1 MGIRT
6 RRAHKHS
13 STHAVG
19 FGIAGVFGFI
29 ALFALALALSLGTVV
44 DSWLQDLPDYES
56 ADAYLVAE
64 PTRVYASDGTEIAEY
79 YLQNRRSVT
88 LDDISDYVKK
98 GTVDV
103 EDERFY
109 QHNGVDPQGILRAIA
124 SQLSGRSEG
133 ASTITQQLVR
143 NTVLSSEQ
151 FDQTLKRKVREAYIA
166 IQMEKTYSKDQI
178 LNMYLNTIY
187 YGEGAYGIEAASV
200 TYFSKHAS
208 ELTLAEAATLVGIP
222 NSPSY
227 YDPFVN
233 PDACVERRNKV
244 LGNMLEM
251 GDIMQDEYDEAT
263 AEELT
268 LNPGSLQDDTSGSY
282 PYFTDYVKTL
292 LQSDF
297 DNDTILKGGLRV
309 YTTLDP
315 TYQEAAEDAV
325 SNTLNSANNSRL
337 GAALVCMDN
346 DTGYVKAMVGGRDY
360 SSSQFNLA
368 TQSTR
373 QAGSSFKTFTLT
385 AAVSAGMNPNIT
397 LNCSSPMQI
406 TSTWT
411 VKNFGNHQY
420 GTRSLASATAISSNT
435 AYAQVAQAIG
445 ADAIVD
451 TAYSMGITSTLSR
464 YLSITLG
471 AVSVSP
477 LEMCDAY
484 STLASGGLHRDAVCI
499 TKIEDRNGNVVYEH
513 QDNPT
518 RAVSE
523 AVAEA
528 VTNVLE
534 GVVANGATG
543 YYIAGNNTTSQP
555 IAGKT
560 GTSDDAEDLWFC
572 GYTPQIT
579 CAVWAGYP
587 DARVSV
593 TVNGAVG
600 TTQNT
605 VQPIWINF
613 VNKVL
618 AGVARED
625 FPTTTEKVDY
635 KDNSSW
641 TFVGTS
647 AATNSTMHNTVTDT
661 TTTTTTNETTTN
673 TTTPKSNGS
682 NTGGNGNSSSNGGSG
697 SGTTGGGSGNGSAGG
712 GTSGTGTSNETGGGT
727 DGGGTDGGGG
737 TGTGGT
743 TGGAGEN
750 TGGNAGE

>member
-64 PTRVYASDGTEIAEY
+64 PTIVYAADGTEIAQY

-109 QHNGVDPQGILRAIA
+109 QHNGVDPQGILRAIV

-200 TYFSKHAS
+200 TYFNKQAS

-233 PDACVERRNKV
+233 PDACIERRNKV

-251 GDIMQDEYDEAT
+251 GDITQEEYDEAT

-268 LNPGSLQDDTSGSY
+268 LNPGSLQDETSGSY

-315 TYQEAAEDAV
+315 TYQEAAEEAV
-325 SNTLNSANNSRL
+325 STTLDSANNDRL
-337 GAALVCMDN
+337 GAALVCIDN

-385 AAVSAGMNPNIT
+385 AAVSAGMNPDII

-411 VKNFGNHQY
+411 VKNYGNHQY
-420 GTRSLASATAISSNT
+420 GYRSLASATAISSNT
-435 AYAQVAQAIG
+435 AYAQVAEAIG

-543 YYIAGNNTTSQP
+543 YYVADYNTTNQP

-579 CAVWAGYP
+579 CAVWSGYP
-587 DARVSV
+587 DARVAV
-593 TVNGAVG
+593 TVNGGVG

-605 VQPIWINF
+605 VQPIWTNF
-613 VNKVL
+613 MNKVL
-618 AGVARED
+618 AGVAREE
-625 FPTTTEKVDY
+625 FPTTTDTVDY

-647 AATNSTMHNTVTDT
+647 ASTNSTSYNTVSE
-661 TTTTTTNETTTN
+661 TTTTTTNPQPTTN
-673 TTTPKSNGS
+673 PTTSE
-682 NTGGNGNSSSNGGSG
+682 NTGPNTGNGGNTSGSGTGGSG
-697 SGTTGGGSGNGSAGG
+697 SGSGSGSGTGNTGGNTGGETGGG
-712 GTSGTGTSNETGGGT
+712 GTSGTGETGGGS
-727 DGGGTDGGGG
+727 
-737 TGTGGT
+737 TGENTGGT
-743 TGGAGEN
+743 TGGGT
-750 TGGNAGE
+750 TGR

>member
-29 ALFALALALSLGTVV
+29 ALFALALALSLGSVV

-64 PTRVYASDGTEIAEY
+64 PTIVYAADGTEIAQY

-109 QHNGVDPQGILRAIA
+109 QHNGVDPQGILRAIV

-200 TYFSKHAS
+200 TYFNKHAS

-251 GDIMQDEYDEAT
+251 GDITQEEYDEAT

-268 LNPGSLQDDTSGSY
+268 LNPGSLQDETSGSY

-315 TYQEAAEDAV
+315 TYQEAAEEAV
-325 SNTLNSANNSRL
+325 STTLDSANNDRL
-337 GAALVCMDN
+337 SAALVCIDN

-385 AAVSAGMNPNIT
+385 AAVSAGMNPDII

-411 VKNFGNHQY
+411 VKNYGNHQY
-420 GTRSLASATAISSNT
+420 GYRSLASATAISSNT
-435 AYAQVAQAIG
+435 AYAQVAEAIG

-543 YYIAGNNTTSQP
+543 YYVADYNTTNQP

-579 CAVWAGYP
+579 CAVWSGYP
-587 DARVSV
+587 DARVAV
-593 TVNGAVG
+593 TVNGGVG

-605 VQPIWINF
+605 VQPIWTNF
-613 VNKVL
+613 MNKVL
-618 AGVARED
+618 AGVAREE
-625 FPTTTEKVDY
+625 FPTTTDTVDY

-647 AATNSTMHNTVTDT
+647 ASTNSTTYNTVSET
-661 TTTTTTNETTTN
+661 TTTTTDSQSTTN
-673 TTTPKSNGS
+673 ATTSESTGS
-682 NTGGNGNSSSNGGSG
+682 NTGKGGSTSGSGTGGSG
-697 SGTTGGGSGNGSAGG
+697 SGSGSGSGTGGNTGGNTGGETGGG
-712 GTSGTGTSNETGGGT
+712 GTSGTGET
-727 DGGGTDGGGG
+727 GGGG
-737 TGTGGT
+737 TGENTGGT
-743 TGGAGEN
+743 TGGGT
-750 TGGNAGE
+750 TGR

>member
-251 GDIMQDEYDEAT
+251 GDITQDEYDEAT

-282 PYFTDYVKTL
+282 PYFTDYVKQL
-292 LQSDF
+292 LLEDF
-297 DNDTILKGGLRV
+297 DRDIVMKGGLKIH
-309 YTTLDP
+309 TTLDP
-315 TYQEAAEDAV
+315 SIQEDAEQAV
-325 SNTLNSANNSRL
+325 STQLDAINNRRL
-337 GAALVCMDN
+337 QAALAAIDPN
-346 DTGYVKAMVGGRDY
+346 TGYVVAMVGGKSY
-360 SSSQFNLA
+360 EQSQYNMA

-373 QAGSSFKTFTLT
+373 QVGSSFKTFTLVD
-385 AAVSAGMNPNIT
+385 AISQGMNPNISI
-397 LNCSSPMQI
+397 NCNSPMQF
-406 TSTWT
+406 TSTWR
-411 VKNFGNHQY
+411 VQNFGNESY
-420 GTRSLASATAISSNT
+420 GTLSLAKAFARSSNT
-435 AYAQVAQAIG
+435 GFVQVAQAIG
-445 ADAIVD
+445 TD
-451 TAYSMGITSTLSR
+451 TIISTAQAMGITAQMENYDSL
-464 YLSITLG
+464 TLG
-471 AVSVSP
+471 TTGIPPIQMA
-477 LEMCDAY
+477 EAY
-484 STLASGGLHRDAVCI
+484 ATIATNGVHRKAIAI
-499 TKIEDRNGNVVYEH
+499 TKIEDRNGNTVYEH
-513 QDNPT
+513 VDSPAQAISAP
-518 RAVSE
+518 
-523 AVAEA
+523 VAESA
-528 VTNVLE
+528 RDVME
-534 GVVANGATG
+534 GVCKGNGTASV
-543 YYIAGNNTTSQP
+543 IASTMNAKQP
-555 IAGKT
+555 VAGKT
-560 GTSDDAEDLWFC
+560 GTSENYRDLWFC
-572 GYTPQIT
+572 GITPQLSVAIWCGYMEESSVRVGGSYGHPYNT
-579 CAVWAGYP
+579 AV
-587 DARVSV
+587 
-593 TVNGAVG
+593 
-600 TTQNT
+600 
-605 VQPIWINF
+605 PIFVRF
-613 VNKVL
+613 VNAAL
-618 AGVARED
+618 AGVDREE
-625 FPTTTEKVDY
+625 FPSTNETVDY
-635 KDNSSW
+635 KSNSEWS
-641 TFVGTS
+641 FPKANEPGTS
-647 AATNSTMHNTVTDT
+647 RKRST
-661 TTTTTTNETTTN
+661 
-673 TTTPKSNGS
+673 
-682 NTGGNGNSSSNGGSG
+682 SSSRSR
-697 SGTTGGGSGNGSAGG
+697 TGADTNNS
-712 GTSGTGTSNETGGGT
+712 
-727 DGGGTDGGGG
+727 DD
-737 TGTGGT
+737 
-743 TGGAGEN
+743 
-750 TGGNAGE
+750 

>member
-6 RRAHKHS
+6 RRAHKHA

-29 ALFALALALSLGTVV
+29 ALFALALAVSLGAVV

-64 PTRVYASDGTEIAEY
+64 PTIVYAADGTEIAEY

-200 TYFSKHAS
+200 TYFNKHAS

-251 GDIMQDEYDEAT
+251 GDITQDEYNEAT

-268 LNPGSLQDDTSGSY
+268 LNPGSLQDEVSGSY
-282 PYFTDYVKTL
+282 PYFTDYVKQL
-292 LQSDF
+292 LQNDF

-309 YTTLDP
+309 YTTLEVDK
-315 TYQEAAEDAV
+315 QQAAEEAV
-325 SNTLNSANNSRL
+325 NDLVSSSGNDQLS
-337 GAALVCMDN
+337 AALVSIDN
-346 DTGYVKAMVGGRDY
+346 TNGHIVAMVGGTNYGYDESQGQ
-360 SSSQFNLA
+360 SSINLA
-368 TQSTR
+368 ISQR
-373 QAGSSFKTFTLT
+373 QAGSSFKPFMLM
-385 AAVSAGMNPNIT
+385 AAMVDGMSPSVI
-397 LNCSSPMQI
+397 LNCNSPMQI

-411 VKNFGNHQY
+411 PHNYENAQY
-420 GTRSLASATAISSNT
+420 GYVSLARATELSSNT
-435 AYAQVAQAIG
+435 AYAQVVMAVG
-445 ADAIVD
+445 VD
-451 TAYSMGITSTLSR
+451 KLIETAHLMGIDSDLQSVPS
-464 YLSITLG
+464 LVLG
-471 AVSVSP
+471 SSGVTP
-477 LEMCDAY
+477 LEMCEAY
-484 STLASGGLHRDAVCI
+484 SVFATNGVHRDAIAI
-499 TKIEDRNGNVVYEH
+499 TKIEDRNGNTVYEH
-513 QDNPT
+513 EDDPEQVIDEGVAQDA
-518 RAVSE
+518 RE
-523 AVAEA
+523 
-528 VTNVLE
+528 VLE
-534 GVVANGATG
+534 GVVDAG
-543 YYIAGNNTTSQP
+543 YTTNYVHRYFTADQP
-555 IAGKT
+555 VGGKT
-560 GTSDDAEDLWFC
+560 GTSDKADNLWFC
-572 GYTPQIT
+572 GFTPQLT
-579 CAVWAGYP
+579 TTVWCGNRDNNQAAYYK
-587 DARVSV
+587 
-593 TVNGAVG
+593 GALASTP
-600 TTQNT
+600 TTA
-605 VQPIWINF
+605 QPIWTNYM
-613 VNKVL
+613 NTVL
-618 AGVARED
+618 KGVDREE
-625 FPTTTEKVDY
+625 FPVSTETVTY

-641 TFVGTS
+641 SFVGTS
-647 AATNSTMHNTVTDT
+647 ASTNSGSSWNTVTDNSTSNSTRTESTTST
-661 TTTTTTNETTTN
+661 TTEKTETN
-673 TTTPKSNGS
+673 TN
-682 NTGGNGNSSSNGGSG
+682 NTETNS
-697 SGTTGGGSGNGSAGG
+697 
-712 GTSGTGTSNETGGGT
+712 
-727 DGGGTDGGGG
+727 G
-737 TGTGGT
+737 TGTGGNGGNGNGGNGGNGQN
-743 TGGAGEN
+743 TGTNTGTNTGENSNTGTNTGQNTGTNTGTN
-750 TGGNAGE
+750 TGGTQGQ

>member
-6 RRAHKHS
+6 RRAHKHA

-29 ALFALALALSLGTVV
+29 ALFALALAVSLGAVV

-64 PTRVYASDGTEIAEY
+64 PTIVYAADGTEIAEY

-200 TYFSKHAS
+200 TYFNKHAS

-251 GDIMQDEYDEAT
+251 GDITQDEYNEAT

-268 LNPGSLQDDTSGSY
+268 LSPGSLQDEVSGSY
-282 PYFTDYVKTL
+282 PYFTDYVKQL
-292 LQSDF
+292 LQNDF

-309 YTTLDP
+309 YTTLEVDK
-315 TYQEAAEDAV
+315 QQAADEAVNDLI
-325 SNTLNSANNSRL
+325 SKSGNDQLS
-337 GAALVCMDN
+337 AALVSVDN
-346 DTGYVKAMVGGRDY
+346 TNGHIVAMVGGTNYGYDETQGQ
-360 SSSQFNLA
+360 SSINLA
-368 TQSTR
+368 ISQR
-373 QAGSSFKTFTLT
+373 QAGSSFKPFMLM
-385 AAVSAGMNPNIT
+385 AAMIDGMNPSII
-397 LNCSSPMQI
+397 LNCNSPMQI

-411 VKNFGNHQY
+411 PHNYENAQY
-420 GTRSLASATAISSNT
+420 GYVSLARATELSSNT
-435 AYAQVAQAIG
+435 AYAQVVMAVG
-445 ADAIVD
+445 VD
-451 TAYSMGITSTLSR
+451 KLIETAHLMGIDSDLSSVPS
-464 YLSITLG
+464 LVLG
-471 AVSVSP
+471 SSGVTP
-477 LEMCDAY
+477 LEMCEAY
-484 STLASGGLHRDAVCI
+484 SVFATNGVHRDAIAI
-499 TKIEDRNGNVVYEH
+499 TKIEDRNGNTVYEH
-513 QDNPT
+513 EDDPKQVIDEGVAQDA
-518 RAVSE
+518 RK
-523 AVAEA
+523 
-528 VTNVLE
+528 VLE
-534 GVVANGATG
+534 GVVKAGYTTNYVHANFTA
-543 YYIAGNNTTSQP
+543 NQP
-555 IAGKT
+555 VGGKT
-560 GTSDDAEDLWFC
+560 GTSDKADNLWFC
-572 GYTPQIT
+572 GFTPQLT
-579 CAVWAGYP
+579 TTVWCGNRDNNQAAYYK
-587 DARVSV
+587 
-593 TVNGAVG
+593 GALASTP
-600 TTQNT
+600 TTA
-605 VQPIWINF
+605 QPIWTNYM
-613 VNKVL
+613 NTVL
-618 AGVARED
+618 KGVDREE
-625 FPTTTEKVDY
+625 FPVSTETVTY

-641 TFVGTS
+641 SFVGTS
-647 AATNSTMHNTVTDT
+647 ASTNSGSSWNTVTDNSTSNSTRTESTTST
-661 TTTTTTNETTTN
+661 TTEKTETN
-673 TTTPKSNGS
+673 TN
-682 NTGGNGNSSSNGGSG
+682 NTETNS
-697 SGTTGGGSGNGSAGG
+697 
-712 GTSGTGTSNETGGGT
+712 
-727 DGGGTDGGGG
+727 G
-737 TGTGGT
+737 TGTGGNGGNGNGGNGGNGQN
-743 TGGAGEN
+743 TGTNTGTNTGENSNTGTNTGQNTGTNTGTN
-750 TGGNAGE
+750 TGGTQGQ